1 MSLRLRIKHQLSD
14 FLLEA
19 EIEVRQG
26 ITMLYG
32 ASGSGKTSIIK
43 FVAGLMTPDEG
54 YIELNGVTLF
64 DSKRGINIPAHRRHM
79 GMIFQEARLFP
90 HMDVRANLRFGR
102 RHHAGRDAVVV
113 DEERVIEMLGIG
125 HLLARRPQTL
135 SGGEQQ
141 RVAIGR
147 ALLSGPQM
155 LLADEPLA
163 SLDQARKNEIL
174 PYFERCASELGM
186 PMIYVS
192 HDPVEVAR
200 LGTHI
205 VALEQGRVRAQG
217 DAVTIL
223 HDPDVNPMGV
233 RAAGAVVMATLLS
246 HEEDG
251 VSLCQAGSNILYLPP
266 LNAQPGASIRL
277 RIPASDVIL
286 AKGARP
292 HQISSLN
299 ILTGKVT
306 GMRSGTGPGILVSLE
321 TGSGIILAR
330 VTRRAAGQMGLQVGD
345 ECHALIKTLSVAPE
359 NIGETSAQILP

>member
-102 RHHAGRDAVVV
+102 RHHAGRDAAVV

-163 SLDQARKNEIL
+163 
-174 PYFERCASELGM
+174 
-186 PMIYVS
+186 
-192 HDPVEVAR
+192 
-200 LGTHI
+200 
-205 VALEQGRVRAQG
+205 
-217 DAVTIL
+217 
-223 HDPDVNPMGV
+223 
-233 RAAGAVVMATLLS
+233 TL
-246 HEEDG
+246 
-251 VSLCQAGSNILYLPP
+251 
-266 LNAQPGASIRL
+266 R
-277 RIPASDVIL
+277 
-286 AKGARP
+286 
-292 HQISSLN
+292 
-299 ILTGKVT
+299 
-306 GMRSGTGPGILVSLE
+306 
-321 TGSGIILAR
+321 
-330 VTRRAAGQMGLQVGD
+330 
-345 ECHALIKTLSVAPE
+345 
-359 NIGETSAQILP
+359 